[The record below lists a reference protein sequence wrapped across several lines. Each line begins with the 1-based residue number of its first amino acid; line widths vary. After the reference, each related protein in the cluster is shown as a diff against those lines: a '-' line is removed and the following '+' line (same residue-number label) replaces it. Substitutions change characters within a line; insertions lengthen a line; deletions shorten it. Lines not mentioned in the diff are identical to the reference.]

1 MARLLPLFPL
11 SLVALPG
18 AAVPLHIFEERYR
31 EMVGE
36 AEATR
41 SDFGIVRTI
50 TRGEESGI
58 ANVGCAV
65 VVEAVTHRY
74 ADGRFDIVT
83 RGWRRFRIVSL
94 DDEKAWLRAEVE
106 YFDDDDEGPAP
117 MEAIDRAF
125 EAYRRLQREVG
136 EGEPAALDRGSRDL
150 SFRMAES
157 IDDLDFRSVLL
168 QSKSETQRLKLF
180 TDFVASYIPRQQ
192 YVAQMKKK
200 APTNGAGHKRPGA

>member
-18 AAVPLHIFEERYR
+18 AAIPLHIFEERYR

-41 SDFGIVRTI
+41 TDFGIVRTI

-58 ANVGCAV
+58 ANVGCTV
-65 VVEAVTHRY
+65 IVEAVTHRY
-74 ADGRFDIVT
+74 PDGRFDIVT
-83 RGWRRFRIVSL
+83 RGWRRFRILSL
-94 DDEKAWLRAEVE
+94 DDEKDWLRGEVE
-106 YFDDDDEGPAP
+106 YFDDEEEGPVA
-117 MEAIDRAF
+117 EEVIEKAF
-125 EAYRRLQREVG
+125 AAYRRLQRELG
-136 EGEPAALDRGSRDL
+136 EGEPEALDRENRYL
-150 SFRMAES
+150 SFRMAGS
-157 IDDLDFRSVLL
+157 IDDLDFRSILL

-180 TDFVASYIPRQQ
+180 TDFVDSYIPRRQ
-192 YVAQMKKK
+192 YVAMMKKK